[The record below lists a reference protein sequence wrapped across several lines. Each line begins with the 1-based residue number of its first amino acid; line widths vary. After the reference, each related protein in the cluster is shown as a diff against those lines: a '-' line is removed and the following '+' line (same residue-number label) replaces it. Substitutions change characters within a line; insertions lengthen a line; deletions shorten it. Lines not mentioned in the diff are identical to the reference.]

1 MNAVSNKYQPTEAP
15 SQPPQKR
22 KQAILLFFLMVTI
35 LGFYTHWEELDFL
48 SLDAEGN
55 VELSPQRQ
63 QELEERLNRLNRAS
77 QYVLRAARDGNFPCY
92 NCGQDSLIF
101 LYKGEV
107 WKYGVTYAE
116 RRYRNAWLERMNLLY
131 QTEYRGTV
139 EECLIQEAYK
149 IYNYAILPENVKR
162 ATPLIRPP
170 GNKVDR

>member
-1 MNAVSNKYQPTEAP
+1 MNAVSNKYQIKAVNPK
-15 SQPPQKR
+15 PPRKR
-22 KQAILLFFLMVTI
+22 NQAILLFFLMVTI
-35 LGFYTHWEELDFL
+35 LGFYAHWEELDFL
-48 SLDAEGN
+48 NQDADGN
-55 VELSPQRQ
+55 FQLSPQRQ
-63 QELEERLNRLNRAS
+63 QELEKRLKRIKRAS
-77 QYVLRAARDGNFPCY
+77 QYVLRAVNDGYYPCY
-92 NCGQDSLIF
+92 NCRHDSRIF

-116 RRYRNAWLERMNLLY
+116 RRYRNSWLERMNLIY

-139 EECLIQEAYK
+139 EECLIQEANK